1 MDRLRDFDKIVYGRK
16 ENTDS
21 LINYWIE
28 YSNPLTWQFWVLVA
42 ILLVPLAILYIK
54 IDKSKVFL
62 IGFYGYSVHVFFTF
76 IDVYGIN
83 SGYWHYPYQV
93 FPALPSISLDT
104 SMVPVAFMLVYQWTL
119 NNHKNYYLY
128 TIITAAIF
136 AFILKPLLVSID
148 LFKMYGKI
156 NYFHLFIGYIA
167 VLLIAK
173 VITWLF
179 LKLYNP
185 TFSSKNRKE

>member
-1 MDRLRDFDKIVYGRK
+1 MDRLREFDKIVYGRK

-21 LINYWIE
+21 LINYWLD
-28 YSNPLTWQFWVLVA
+28 YSNPSTWQFWVLVA
-42 ILLVPLAILYIK
+42 ILLVPLVILYIG

-104 SMVPVAFMLVYQWTL
+104 SMVPVAFMLIYQWTL

-128 TIITAAIF
+128 AIITAAIF

-156 NYFHLFIGYIA
+156 NYLHLFIGYVA

-173 VITWLF
+173 IITWLF

>member
-179 LKLYNP
+179 LKLYSP
-185 TFSSKNRKE
+185 TFSPKNRKE